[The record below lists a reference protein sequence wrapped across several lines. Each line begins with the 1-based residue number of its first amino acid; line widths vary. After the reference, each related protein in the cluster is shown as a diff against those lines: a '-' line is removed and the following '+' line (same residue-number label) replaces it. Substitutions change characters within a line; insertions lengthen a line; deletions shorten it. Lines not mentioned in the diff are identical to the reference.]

1 MSDVYITRIE
11 KYLPNEPVPNDEM
24 EMYLGKVNGNDS
36 KSRGLILRNNRIK
49 SRYYALD
56 KQGNITHTN
65 AQLSALAVKKV
76 LNPDI
81 DINEIDLLTA
91 GTTSPDAL
99 QPAHALMV
107 HGELAAH
114 PMETMSAHGT
124 CNAGMLSLKYAYMAI
139 KSGEVNRA
147 VSVASE
153 TMSSWMH
160 ARNFQDEIDKRLEI
174 EKNPY
179 IAFEKDFLRWMLSD
193 GAAAAL
199 LCNKPETGKLSL
211 RIEWIDVKSWAGELE
226 TCMYA
231 GSAKSGDGRLVGW
244 REMTNDQ
251 RALESVF
258 SLKQDAKLLQKH
270 VIATGIKHLKLV
282 LEKYRLDEREV
293 DWFLPHLS
301 SMFFR
306 DQAVKGFEEANI
318 RIPEEKWFMNLPY
331 IGNVGA
337 ASALL
342 MLEEMYHSGKFQPGQ
357 RILVMVPESARFSY
371 TYMLLTVV

>member
-11 KYLPNEPVPNDEM
+11 KYLPNNPIPNEDM
-24 EMYLGKVNGNDS
+24 EMYLGKINGNLS
-36 KSRGLILRNNRIK
+36 KSRALILRNNRIK
-49 SRYYALD
+49 TRYYALD
-56 KQGNITHTN
+56 KTGNITHTN
-65 AQLSALAVKKV
+65 AQLSALAVRKV
-76 LNPDI
+76 LSPDI
-81 DINEIDLLTA
+81 DINDIGLLTA
-91 GTTSPDAL
+91 GTTSPDVL

-107 HGELAAH
+107 HGELGAK

-124 CNAGMLSLKYAYMAI
+124 CNAGMLSLKYAYLAI
-139 KSGEVNRA
+139 KAGEVDRA
-147 VSVASE
+147 VAVASE

-160 ARNFQDEIDKRLEI
+160 ARNFQGEIDKRLEI

-193 GAAAAL
+193 GAASAML
-199 LCNKPETGKLSL
+199 SNEPEQGRLNL

-231 GSAKSGDGRLVGW
+231 GGVKDDEGRIIGW
-244 REMTNDQ
+244 REMTTEQ
-251 RALESVF
+251 RSLESAF

-270 VIATGIKHLKLV
+270 IIATGVKHLKMV
-282 LEKYRLDEREV
+282 MEKYNLDETTL
-293 DWFLPHLS
+293 DYFLPHLS

-306 DQAVKGFEEANI
+306 DQAVKGFQEANI

-342 MLEEMYHSGKFQPGQ
+342 MIEELYHSGKLQSGQ
-357 RILVMVPESARFSY
+357 KLLIMVPESARFSY
-371 TYMLLTVV
+371 TYMLLSVV

>member
-1 MSDVYITRIE
+1 
-11 KYLPNEPVPNDEM
+11 
-24 EMYLGKVNGNDS
+24 
-36 KSRGLILRNNRIK
+36 
-49 SRYYALD
+49 
-56 KQGNITHTN
+56 
-65 AQLSALAVKKV
+65 
-76 LNPDI
+76 
-81 DINEIDLLTA
+81 
-91 GTTSPDAL
+91 
-99 QPAHALMV
+99 
-107 HGELAAH
+107 
-114 PMETMSAHGT
+114 
-124 CNAGMLSLKYAYMAI
+124 
-139 KSGEVNRA
+139 
-147 VSVASE
+147 
-153 TMSSWMH
+153 
-160 ARNFQDEIDKRLEI
+160 
-174 EKNPY
+174 
-179 IAFEKDFLRWMLSD
+179 
-193 GAAAAL
+193 
-199 LCNKPETGKLSL
+199 
-211 RIEWIDVKSWAGELE
+211 
-226 TCMYA
+226 
-231 GSAKSGDGRLVGW
+231 
-244 REMTNDQ
+244 MTNDQ